1 MTVANKPKFSRFQS
15 FDNVTSI
22 GVEDGIEQPAVLT
35 VQIKGPR
42 WLPRTNKNSVVKIH
56 LYSPPIAPES
66 QTINER
72 YYDAFVFAD
81 VAYEKRQAQV
91 RNINREWIDSHAGER
106 GFYTAFTSIP
116 EPALLHMRAQIRKI
130 GSDLFSGFSPR
141 DAEYIQKCL
150 AALEIHIPMPD
161 VASIPSSIPVGNRAV
176 HF

>member
-1 MTVANKPKFSRFQS
+1 MANKPKFSRFQS

-22 GVEDGIEQPAVLT
+22 GNEDEVEQPAVLT

-42 WLPRTNKNSVVKIH
+42 WLPRTNKNTVVKIH
-56 LYSPPIAPES
+56 LYSPSIAPDS

-72 YYDAFVFAD
+72 HYDAFVFAD
-81 VAYEKRQAQV
+81 VKYEKRQAQV
-91 RNINREWIDSHAGER
+91 RNINREWVDSHSGER

-116 EPALLHMRAQIRKI
+116 EPASLHMRAQIKKI
-130 GSDLFSGFSPR
+130 GSDILSGFSPR

-150 AALEIHIPMPD
+150 AALEIRIPMPD
-161 VASIPSSIPVGNRAV
+161 VASNLTSIPVGNRAV